1 MAIFH
6 RNVQPRRGKIETAA
20 WILPFP
26 PAGGRKIPW
35 NFTQKGFF
43 CQIQTRWRVGIAFSR
58 SLLLLNSRKRTT
70 KRTLDSPK
78 FTPKLTFPQHSSA
91 PVKPQLDFH
100 GNIPE
105 NPRFPQISCV
115 CCCSSL
121 AFLSQLHIRMDQQN
135 WSPFLI
141 FPVPKL
147 HKFLQIPFLLFL
159 LPVVPQVSLGILPL
173 IHSFPKFQLFSSYF
187 RGIFFSFH
195 ISGIGAFPSS
205 HPLHGRRI
213 FPHRFSTFHVD
224 LGSSY

>member
-1 MAIFH
+1 MKNGNFPQKRSAQERKNRDCSLDFAFSSCWGSKNSLEFH
-6 RNVQPRRGKIETAA
+6 PKR
-20 WILPFP
+20 
-26 PAGGRKIPW
+26 
-35 NFTQKGFF
+35 FF
-43 CQIQTRWRVGIAFSR
+43 CRIQTRWRAGIAFSR
-58 SLLLLNSRKRTT
+58 SLLLPNSRKRTT

-121 AFLSQLHIRMDQQN
+121 AFPSQLHIRMDQQN

-159 LPVVPQVSLGILPL
+159 LPVVP
-173 IHSFPKFQLFSSYF
+173 
-187 RGIFFSFH
+187 
-195 ISGIGAFPSS
+195 
-205 HPLHGRRI
+205 
-213 FPHRFSTFHVD
+213 
-224 LGSSY
+224 